1 MNPSITGHQMPALF
15 GLDPAAAEPP
25 PRADPAPEPRPAGL
39 RPAAARLVP
48 TSSPDMADPA
58 RRPLL
63 LLVVDCPFCNH
74 QHIHPGGH
82 VGAPRPCPRRS
93 RCVGHPG
100 GTYYFPAVQQ

>member
-1 MNPSITGHQMPALF
+1 MPTLF
-15 GLDPAAAEPP
+15 GPCEDAVPP
-25 PRADPAPEPRPAGL
+25 SPRADPAPGLPALGTV
-39 RPAAARLVP
+39 AATARLV
-48 TSSPDMADPA
+48 TTTSPDMADPE

-63 LLVVDCPFCNH
+63 LLVVDCPFCDH

-82 VGAPRPCPRRS
+82 IGAPRPCPRRS